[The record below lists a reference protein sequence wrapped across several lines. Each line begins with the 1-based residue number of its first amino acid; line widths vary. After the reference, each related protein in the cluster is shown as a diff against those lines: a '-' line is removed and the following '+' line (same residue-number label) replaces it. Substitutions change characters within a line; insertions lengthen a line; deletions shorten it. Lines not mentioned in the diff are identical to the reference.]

1 MRCLSC
7 GARNSETA
15 DWCTQCYASL
25 RGRPADPVEL
35 STSSQAPR
43 SEPEPSAQVPPQA
56 LPSRPVP
63 PGPTG
68 AHGAGPT
75 GATRDVRDHDG
86 EVQWRCE
93 RCDTW
98 SPLLAPSCTTCG
110 GPRHGFGEVAAR
122 PADRDVS
129 SGSVT
134 ALSVALPGAGHL
146 LVGRVGTGSARLLLW
161 VLWLVGGL
169 STVRGAGSATLA
181 LPGVVLLVGAGV
193 LWAATQVDVQHL
205 TAGRDREVL
214 GTRRLL
220 WLVGGVVAA
229 VVLAVFVAAMLAG

>member
-1 MRCLSC
+1 MRCVSC
-7 GARNSETA
+7 GARNAETA

-35 STSSQAPR
+35 AASSPAPP
-43 SEPEPSAQVPPQA
+43 SEPEPSARAPSP
-56 LPSRPVP
+56 PSRPVAS
-63 PGPTG
+63 GPTG
-68 AHGAGPT
+68 TH
-75 GATRDVRDHDG
+75 RDVRDHGG

-110 GPRHGFGEVAAR
+110 GPRHGFGEAAASS
-122 PADRDVS
+122 ADREVS
-129 SGSVT
+129 PASVT

-146 LVGRVGTGSARLLLW
+146 LAGRMGTGSARLLLW

-169 STVRGAGSATLA
+169 STVRGAGSGTLA

-193 LWAATQVDVQHL
+193 LWVATMVDVKHL

-214 GTRRLL
+214 GTRPLL
-220 WLVGGVVAA
+220 WLVGGVVSS
-229 VVLAVFVAAMLAG
+229 VVLAVLVAAMLAG